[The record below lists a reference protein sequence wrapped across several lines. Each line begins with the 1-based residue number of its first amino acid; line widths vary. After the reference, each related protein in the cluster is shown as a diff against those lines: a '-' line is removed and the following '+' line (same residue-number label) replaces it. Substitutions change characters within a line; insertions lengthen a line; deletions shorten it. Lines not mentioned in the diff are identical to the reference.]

1 MGSVKFITH
10 LARVVA
16 NAIQM
21 VVSVLEDTTQA
32 VIAQGLV
39 A

>member
-1 MGSVKFITH
+1 MDSVKNIMPPVH
-10 LARVVA
+10 LVVLVT
-16 NAIQM
+16 QM
-21 VVSVLEDTTQA
+21 VVSVLEDTTKA